1 MKGIEI
7 SSPDTHVRDAASV
20 GSPTAGSERVVTEA
34 IRPVGR
40 QRFASNH
47 STIGV
52 NSSATRVAMSGREV
66 RVNLEGVPT
75 SLFLETV
82 ETGNVLGADAECAK
96 QENVFVGA
104 ELNAA
109 VNEEVV
115 DRALS
120 STLEFVV
127 YVFYVTVAVG
137 VAVGVVAVI
146 TPPVVLFVLCI
157 MLPLATV

>member
-1 MKGIEI
+1 MVMIMRG
-7 SSPDTHVRDAASV
+7 
-20 GSPTAGSERVVTEA
+20 
-34 IRPVGR
+34 
-40 QRFASNH
+40 
-47 STIGV
+47 
-52 NSSATRVAMSGREV
+52 V
-66 RVNLEGVPT
+66 RVDLGGLSIT
-75 SLFLETV
+75 SLILEAS
-82 ETGNVLGADAECAK
+82 ETGDVLGADAECAE

-157 MLPLATV
+157 MLPLATG